1 MSKLFRSKMFIGVLC
16 IVLAAVVA
24 FLFLPR
30 FYSSQAATESVIRVV
45 QDVSAGSVITGSM
58 VTTSEVGAYGLPSDV
73 IRGGTE
79 VVGMVAG
86 ENLYAGEYLL
96 DKRLMTEEAY
106 KETLTQ
112 SNKGLVSG
120 MSLLTIEFP
129 SFSAG
134 IAGVLRG
141 GDTVDVYQYTTEK
154 DESGE
159 EVSQTTLAIRGLY
172 VCDVLN
178 RNMQSLN
185 ELDEMK
191 ETLPE
196 GDTTSFDFAPAYVV
210 FRCTRADIRTL
221 IQLERAESL
230 HLALT
235 KAVG

>member
-1 MSKLFRSKMFIGVLC
+1 MSKLFRSKMVIGVLC

-24 FLFLPR
+24 FLLLPR
-30 FYSSQAATESVIRVV
+30 FYSSQAATESVIRVA
-45 QDVSAGSVITGSM
+45 QDVPAGTVITGPM
-58 VTTSEVGAYGLPSDV
+58 VTSSEVGAFGLSSDV
-73 IRGGTE
+73 IRTGTE
-79 VVGMVAG
+79 VVGMVAA
-86 ENLYAGEYLL
+86 ENLYAGEYLM
-96 DKRLMTEEAY
+96 DKRLMTQEAY
-106 KETLTQ
+106 KDAESQ
-112 SNKGLVSG
+112 NNRGLVSG
-120 MSLLTIEFP
+120 MNLLTIEFP

-134 IAGVLRG
+134 IAGVLRA

-154 DESGE
+154 DENGD
-159 EVSQTTLAIRGLY
+159 EVSETTLAIRGVY
-172 VCDVLN
+172 VYDVLN

-191 ETLPE
+191 AALPE